1 MAMCPRCFQDKP
13 FLADKCPHCTADVPI
28 RQQAEFS
35 AASGMGAVAG
45 FLFVLWV
52 ISLIFS

>member
-35 AASGMGAVAG
+35 FDVFIYVVLGIL
-45 FLFVLWV
+45 FLLW
-52 ISLIFS
+52 LFS